1 MTILPLDLC
10 SVFLHSFLFL
20 LPFSKCSLTAKS
32 LLVQSDLPISVIAE
46 RTGFGDDAYFCK
58 MFREST
64 GATPR
69 AFREKGGEIQ

>member
-1 MTILPLDLC
+1 MSPRDYILALRIDR
-10 SVFLHSFLFL
+10 
-20 LPFSKCSLTAKS
+20 AKS

-46 RTGFGDDAYFCK
+46 RTGFGDDACFCK

-64 GATPR
+64 SATPY

>member
-1 MTILPLDLC
+1 MSPRDYILALRIDR
-10 SVFLHSFLFL
+10 
-20 LPFSKCSLTAKS
+20 AKS

-64 GATPR
+64 GATSR